1 MSRNAFSRLCYL
13 MEHIGGLVHSRYVSV
28 EEKVAMFLSILAHHK
43 KNRIVKYDFTRSGQ
57 IVSKYIHMVLK
68 ALLRLN
74 SLFLVKPAPISNE
87 STHSRWKWFK
97 GCLGALD
104 GTHIRVK
111 VRAIDKPRYRSRKGE
126 IVVNV
131 LGVCDRDMKF
141 VYVLPGWE
149 GSAADARV
157 LRDAINRIHG
167 LKVPKGMTWTFIME
181 SSSKANKKSDK
192 TRRCWS
198 QREEEVLIACLK
210 QIVVSGWKADNGFKV
225 GYLNVLEKSMTKVFP
240 GTDLRASPH
249 INSKIHMIDA
259 SDDVWAAVMKI
270 DKNARLLRF
279 KSCPYYRDWCE
290 IFGKDRATGE
300 HAEDVMDAVNELLNT
315 TEKKENEVIIDVNI
329 LPDDSEDETKTTSTQ
344 QTVECGVDKNGG
356 GKKRK
361 ATDGNEGLYE
371 LLGNFCRSTKARLG
385 DIARRIG
392 YEQGV
397 SAARKEVFEAMGK
410 IGGLTL
416 QEKLVASKM
425 LVKNTEDLELFSSL
439 PEDARVEFVRMML
452 AGRL

>member
-28 EEKVAMFLSILAHHK
+28 EEKVAMFLSIVAHHK

-57 IVSKYIHMVLK
+57 TVSKYIHMVLK

-149 GSAADARV
+149 GSAVDARV

-167 LKVPKGMTWTFIME
+167 LKVPKGCYYLCDNGYPNSEGFLTPYKSVRYHLDEWGE
-181 SSSKANKKSDK
+181 SSVRPRTFQEYFNMRHSRARNVIERTFGLLKMRWGILRSPSYYPIKIQNRIIMACCLLHNFI
-192 TRRCWS
+192 RM
-198 QREEEVLIACLK
+198 EMEVDPIEHLVDELTTNTN
-210 QIVVSGWKADNGFKV
+210 D
-225 GYLNVLEKSMTKVFP
+225 
-240 GTDLRASPH
+240 
-249 INSKIHMIDA
+249 
-259 SDDVWAAVMKI
+259 
-270 DKNARLLRF
+270 
-279 KSCPYYRDWCE
+279 E
-290 IFGKDRATGE
+290 I
-300 HAEDVMDAVNELLNT
+300 
-315 TEKKENEVIIDVNI
+315 ENHDIIDSV
-329 LPDDSEDETKTTSTQ
+329 ETSPQWNTWRDNLAQSMF
-344 QTVECGVDKNGG
+344 
-356 GKKRK
+356 
-361 ATDGNEGLYE
+361 NEW
-371 LLGNFCRSTKARLG
+371 
-385 DIARRIG
+385 RR
-392 YEQGV
+392 
-397 SAARKEVFEAMGK
+397 
-410 IGGLTL
+410 
-416 QEKLVASKM
+416 VA
-425 LVKNTEDLELFSSL
+425 
-439 PEDARVEFVRMML
+439 
-452 AGRL
+452 